1 MFQTTASMFQGSFG
15 ILYSDFMEELGIN
28 SVHIM
33 MMMGFGSICAATA
46 GKIKPYGFENIF

>member
-46 GKIKPYGFENIF
+46 GKIKP